1 MLIVDI
7 IKKILFDIIL
17 LEIINFV
24 SLLRREEYNNL
35 YVRVE
40 F

>member
-7 IKKILFDIIL
+7 IKKIIIWYN
-17 LEIINFV
+17 INFV
-24 SLLRREEYNNL
+24 SLLRGEEYNNL